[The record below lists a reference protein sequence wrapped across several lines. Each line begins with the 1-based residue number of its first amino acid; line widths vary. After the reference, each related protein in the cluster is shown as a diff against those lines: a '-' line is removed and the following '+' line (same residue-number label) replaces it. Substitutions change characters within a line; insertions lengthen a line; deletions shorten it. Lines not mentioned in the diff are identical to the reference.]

1 MKITHVT
8 PGLIT
13 IPPNGWGAIE
23 KVIWNYH
30 LNLQC
35 QGHESEIKYLN
46 EVDRDSDIIH
56 IHVANLAIE
65 AHKMGIPYIF
75 SLHDHHVVE
84 YGRDS
89 ELYQLN
95 LKAIK
100 NSTIS
105 FCHAEFLVDY
115 FIETDKLFYLS
126 HGVDTKF
133 FDDSEVIGIPNHK
146 ILCLANNGFA
156 YNQSIDRKGFRY
168 AIEAARELDLEI
180 TVAGPDNNKN
190 FFDSNPDLLEYEKL
204 TVIYGNPDEES
215 IKKLYNTH
223 TIFAHPSILEAG
235 HPNLTLLEAMSCGR
249 PTVGTYDGTPKIGG
263 LRKIERSTESVVSG
277 LKYVIE
283 NWGKLFKETQETRFD
298 FDWHTITERLVGIYK
313 SVKII
318 NKNYKSEDTKTL
330 LIDSLTNTVIQH
342 IEPRDNVSFNIN
354 FVKNPM
360 IEIKGSSSKKFRVE
374 FWSGSDLV
382 FQSMLGVNMW
392 SKLSDSYYKDYIC
405 KIYDGDNLVYEH
417 KINLTNKRVYIAFES
432 ESLGDTLAWLPQCDE
447 FRKKHNCELI
457 VSTFINELF
466 INQYPEIKFVRPGDV
481 VHDIYAMYRL
491 GWFYDGDNINTTLNP
506 RDFRK
511 IPLQQTA
518 SDILGLE
525 YKEVRPKLETIRN
538 EILNFETYNTKWL
551 EDVETEIFDFNEYNY
566 GSVTIERGDVVV
578 DLGANI
584 GVFALYALHR
594 KASKVFCVE
603 PYIPYVKTILKNLNK
618 FSSKVVISPIAI
630 SDVEGEVQ
638 INVNYEN
645 NVILSNVYEDYSW
658 SEKLNETDMVKTMR
672 FDDYLNV
679 NNIEFVD
686 FLKVDIEGSEYR
698 LFKDVSVE
706 TLQKRVNKIA
716 IEYHWNYSDQLNVIT
731 NKLNEAGF
739 EISTF
744 ESNSNDRIGKL
755 YAVNIRYKDKPKKR
769 KVGIGIH
776 STSQA
781 KYWNNPTGWQEV
793 VDYLRHKGYEVM
805 IYSREDDGF
814 MGNQH
819 PYGTTKFKG
828 GELQEVINDLS
839 ECEFFI
845 GLGSGLSW
853 LAWSCKLPVVLIS
866 GFSEKWS
873 ETTLDT
879 YRVINENVCHGCFNN
894 EKLDGGDWN
903 WCPLLK
909 GTDRQYECTKE
920 ITSEMVIKEINKIIG

>member
-35 QGHESEIKYLN
+35 QGHESEIKYLS
-46 EVDRDSDIIH
+46 EVDRDSDIVH

-65 AHKMGIPYIF
+65 AHEMGIPYIF

-95 LKAIK
+95 LNAIK

-126 HGVDTKF
+126 HGVDTEF
-133 FDDSEVIGIPNHK
+133 FDNLSSEGIPNHK

-215 IKKLYNTH
+215 IKRLYNTH

-235 HPNLTLLEAMSCGR
+235 HPNLTLLEAMSCGL

-263 LRKIERSTESVVSG
+263 LIKIERNTDSLVNG
-277 LKYVIE
+277 LKCVIKD
-283 NWGKLFKETQETRFD
+283 WGRLFNETKETRND
-298 FDWHTITERLVGIYK
+298 FDWSTITKRLINIYK
-313 SVKII
+313 SII
-318 NKNYKSEDTKTL
+318 IIPKNYTSDDTKNLFIKTFKDTEITH
-330 LIDSLTNTVIQH
+330 ID
-342 IEPRDNVSFNIN
+342 PRDNVSFFIN

-360 IEIKGSSSKKFRVE
+360 IEIKGSSSKKFRIE
-374 FWSGSDLV
+374 FWVKDDLV
-382 FQSMLGVNMW
+382 FQSILGVNMW
-392 SKLSDSYYKDYIC
+392 SKLSDSYYKDYVC
-405 KIYDGDNLVYEH
+405 KVYDGDKLVYEH

-481 VHDIYAMYRL
+481 VHDIYSMYRL

-511 IPLQQTA
+511 LPLQQTA

-525 YKEVRPKLETIRN
+525 YKEVRP
-538 EILNFETYNTKWL
+538 ILNLPNT
-551 EDVETEIFDFNEYNY
+551 
-566 GSVTIERGDVVV
+566 
-578 DLGANI
+578 
-584 GVFALYALHR
+584 
-594 KASKVFCVE
+594 
-603 PYIPYVKTILKNLNK
+603 
-618 FSSKVVISPIAI
+618 
-630 SDVEGEVQ
+630 
-638 INVNYEN
+638 
-645 NVILSNVYEDYSW
+645 
-658 SEKLNETDMVKTMR
+658 
-672 FDDYLNV
+672 
-679 NNIEFVD
+679 
-686 FLKVDIEGSEYR
+686 
-698 LFKDVSVE
+698 
-706 TLQKRVNKIA
+706 
-716 IEYHWNYSDQLNVIT
+716 
-731 NKLNEAGF
+731 
-739 EISTF
+739 
-744 ESNSNDRIGKL
+744 
-755 YAVNIRYKDKPKKR
+755 PKKK

-781 KYWNNPTGWQEV
+781 KYWNNPSGWQEV

-814 MGNQH
+814 MGNHH

-853 LAWSCKLPVVLIS
+853 LAWACKLPVVLIS
-866 GFSEKWS
+866 GFSEKWA

-879 YRVINENVCHGCFNN
+879 YRVINEDVCHGCFNK

-903 WCPLLK
+903 WCPIHK
-909 GTDRQYECTKE
+909 GTDRQFECTKS
-920 ITSEMVIKEINKIIG
+920 ITSKMVINEIDKIIG

>member
-46 EVDRDSDIIH
+46 EVDRNSDIIH

-65 AHKMGIPYIF
+65 AHEMGIPYIF

-318 NKNYKSEDTKTL
+318 NKNYKSEDTKNL
-330 LIDSLTNTVIQH
+330 LIDSLTNTIIQH
-342 IEPRDNVSFNIN
+342 REPRDNVSFNIS
-354 FVKNPM
+354 FVENPM
-360 IEIKGSSSKKFRVE
+360 IEIKGSSSKKYKVE
-374 FWSGSDLV
+374 FWSDNDLIY
-382 FQSMLGVNMW
+382 QSNLGVNMW
-392 SKLSDSYYKDYIC
+392 SKLNTSYYKNYLC
-405 KIYDGDNLVYEH
+405 KIYDGESLLYEH
-417 KINLTNKRVYIAFES
+417 KINLTNKRVFISLES
-432 ESLGDTLAWLPQCDE
+432 KSLGDTLAWLPQCNE

-457 VSTFINELF
+457 VSTFMNELF
-466 INQYPEIKFVRPGDV
+466 KDQYPEIKFVNPGDV
-481 VHDIYAMYRL
+481 VHDIHAMYKI
-491 GWFYDGDNINTTLNP
+491 GWFYDGDNVNYDLHP
-506 RDFRK
+506 KDFRK
-511 IPLQQTA
+511 TPLQQTA

-525 YKEVRPKLETIRN
+525 YKEVRP
-538 EILNFETYNTKWL
+538 ILDLPNT
-551 EDVETEIFDFNEYNY
+551 
-566 GSVTIERGDVVV
+566 
-578 DLGANI
+578 
-584 GVFALYALHR
+584 
-594 KASKVFCVE
+594 
-603 PYIPYVKTILKNLNK
+603 
-618 FSSKVVISPIAI
+618 
-630 SDVEGEVQ
+630 
-638 INVNYEN
+638 
-645 NVILSNVYEDYSW
+645 
-658 SEKLNETDMVKTMR
+658 
-672 FDDYLNV
+672 
-679 NNIEFVD
+679 
-686 FLKVDIEGSEYR
+686 
-698 LFKDVSVE
+698 
-706 TLQKRVNKIA
+706 
-716 IEYHWNYSDQLNVIT
+716 
-731 NKLNEAGF
+731 
-739 EISTF
+739 
-744 ESNSNDRIGKL
+744 
-755 YAVNIRYKDKPKKR
+755 PKKK
-769 KVGIGIH
+769 KVGIGVH

-866 GFSEKWS
+866 GFSEEWA

-879 YRVINENVCHGCFNN
+879 YRVINKNVCYGCFNN

-920 ITSEMVIKEINKIIG
+920 ITSEMVINEINKIIG

>member
-35 QGHESEIKYLN
+35 QGHESEIKYLS

-65 AHKMGIPYIF
+65 AHEMGIPYIF

-89 ELYQLN
+89 ELYKLN
-95 LKAIK
+95 LRAIK

-115 FIETDKLFYLS
+115 FVETDKLFYLS

-133 FDDSEVIGIPNHK
+133 FDDSEVIGTPNHK

-190 FFDSNPDLLEYEKL
+190 FFDSNPDLLEYKKL
-204 TVIYGNPDEES
+204 TIIYGNPDEES

-318 NKNYKSEDTKTL
+318 NKNYKSEDTKNL

-342 IEPRDNVSFNIN
+342 REPRDNVSFNAH
-354 FVKNPM
+354 FVGQPTV
-360 IEIKGSSSKKFRVE
+360 EIKGSGNKKYVVE
-374 FWSGSDLV
+374 FWDDKTLV
-382 FQSMLGVNMW
+382 YKDQLSVNMW
-392 SKLSDSYYKDYIC
+392 SMLNAKYYKPWTC
-405 KIYDGDNLVYEH
+405 KIYDGTELVYEH
-417 KINLTNKRVYIAFES
+417 KINLKGKRVYISLES
-432 ESLGDTLAWLPQCDE
+432 KSLGDTMAWFPQCEE
-447 FRKKHNCELI
+447 FRKLHDCELI
-457 VSTFINELF
+457 VSTFMNDLF
-466 INQYPEIKFVRPGDV
+466 IDQYPNIKFVNPGDGV
-481 VHDIYAMYRL
+481 YDLYAMYSV
-491 GWFYDGDNINTTLNP
+491 GWFNDGDNV
-506 RDFRK
+506 DFNRHPNDFK
-511 IPLQQTA
+511 KQPLQKTA
-518 SDILGLE
+518 SDILGLNHN
-525 YKEVRPKLETIRN
+525 EVRPLLKLP
-538 EILNFETYNTKWL
+538 K
-551 EDVETEIFDFNEYNY
+551 VE
-566 GSVTIERGDVVV
+566 
-578 DLGANI
+578 
-584 GVFALYALHR
+584 
-594 KASKVFCVE
+594 K
-603 PYIPYVKTILKNLNK
+603 
-618 FSSKVVISPIAI
+618 
-630 SDVEGEVQ
+630 
-638 INVNYEN
+638 
-645 NVILSNVYEDYSW
+645 
-658 SEKLNETDMVKTMR
+658 
-672 FDDYLNV
+672 
-679 NNIEFVD
+679 
-686 FLKVDIEGSEYR
+686 
-698 LFKDVSVE
+698 
-706 TLQKRVNKIA
+706 QK
-716 IEYHWNYSDQLNVIT
+716 
-731 NKLNEAGF
+731 
-739 EISTF
+739 
-744 ESNSNDRIGKL
+744 
-755 YAVNIRYKDKPKKR
+755 

-776 STSQA
+776 STAQA
-781 KYWNNPTGWQEV
+781 KYWNNSKGWQEV
-793 VDYLRHKGYEVM
+793 VDYLKRTGYECVV
-805 IYSREDDGF
+805 YSNEGDGY
-814 MGNQH
+814 MGNFY
-819 PYGTTKFKG
+819 PKNVTTFKG
-828 GELQEVINDLS
+828 GTIQEVIDDLS
-839 ECEFFI
+839 SCEYFI

-853 LAWSCKLPVVLIS
+853 LAWACKLPVILIS
-866 GFSEKWS
+866 GFSEKWAEM
-873 ETTLDT
+873 ETDVH
-879 YRVINENVCHGCFNN
+879 RVINENVCHGCFNN
-894 EKLDGGDWN
+894 EKFDAGDWN
-903 WCPLLK
+903 WCPLHK
-909 GTDRQYECTKE
+909 NTERQFECTKS
-920 ITSEMVIKEINKIIG
+920 ITSKMVVDTIRQL